1 MEVIFD
7 KHFTKDAKKIK
18 DPRTKQK
25 LRTIIEQLEQVGSLK
40 AIVNIKKLRG
50 HSTR

>member
-7 KHFTKDAKKIK
+7 KRFTKDAKKIK

-25 LRTIIEQLEQVGSLK
+25 LRAIIEQLEQVGSLK